1 MYSLSDSTHSSSN
14 VEIRG
19 LQHMEARILREIKT
33 GEKKH
38 SNLKC
43 PGSHRFPRREWC
55 LAQCFHDK
63 TVNFSRGQQKSV
75 HCT

>member
-33 GEKKH
+33 GEKNTAIWNVQGH
-38 SNLKC
+38 TGF
-43 PGSHRFPRREWC
+43 PGENG
-55 LAQCFHDK
+55 A
-63 TVNFSRGQQKSV
+63 
-75 HCT
+75 